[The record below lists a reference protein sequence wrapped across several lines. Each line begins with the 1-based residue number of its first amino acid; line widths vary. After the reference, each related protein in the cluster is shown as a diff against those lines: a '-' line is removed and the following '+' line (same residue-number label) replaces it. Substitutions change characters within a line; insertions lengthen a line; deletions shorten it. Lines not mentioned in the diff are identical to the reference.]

1 MRISMKSILFTIK
14 VAVLTGLVFGSLSLL
29 FYFGDW
35 SRFLLVSLF
44 GFAVGTIAAPEID
57 ASLFKNG
64 WALQIFGGLFGGVSF
79 SLLVTTDMQ
88 MVFAVAILGGLI
100 GWLGPFWI
108 KHIQVP

>member
-1 MRISMKSILFTIK
+1 MRISMKSILFTLK
-14 VAVLTGLVFGSLSLL
+14 VSILVGLTFGSVSLL

-35 SRFLLVSLF
+35 SRFVLVSVF
-44 GFAVGTIAAPEID
+44 GFSVGAIAAPEID

-64 WALQIFGGLFGGVSF
+64 WAFQILGGLLGGASF
-79 SLLVTTDMQ
+79 SLFVTTDMQ

-100 GWLGPFWI
+100 GWLGPFWV